1 MEDLEYKLNKI
12 LKPYRQFE
20 HDQSIEIAED
30 VEMNIDMLKA
40 MIGERFYE
48 LTFFVRIANKVTNFL
63 NSLEKQGDAK

>member
-1 MEDLEYKLNKI
+1 MEDLEFKLNKI
-12 LKPYRQFE
+12 LKLYRQFE

-48 LTFFVRIANKVTNFL
+48 LTFFVRIANKVTKFL
-63 NSLEKQGDAK
+63 NSQEKEGAAE

>member
-1 MEDLEYKLNKI
+1 MEDIEYKLNKI
-12 LKPYRQFE
+12 LKLYRQFE

-48 LTFFVRIANKVTNFL
+48 LTFFVRIANKVTKFL
-63 NSLEKQGDAK
+63 NSLEKKGAAE

>member
-12 LKPYRQFE
+12 LKLYRQFE
-20 HDQSIEIAED
+20 QDQSIEIAED

-48 LTFFVRIANKVTNFL
+48 LTFFVRIANKVTKFL
-63 NSLEKQGDAK
+63 NSLEKEGAAE

>member
-1 MEDLEYKLNKI
+1 MEDIEYKLNKI
-12 LKPYRQFE
+12 LKLYRQFE

-48 LTFFVRIANKVTNFL
+48 LTFFVRIANKVTKFL
-63 NSLEKQGDAK
+63 NSLEKEGAAE

>member
-1 MEDLEYKLNKI
+1 MEDIEYKLNKI
-12 LKPYRQFE
+12 LKLYRQFE

-40 MIGERFYE
+40 LIGERFYE

-63 NSLEKQGDAK
+63 NSLEKKGAAE

>member
-1 MEDLEYKLNKI
+1 MEDLEFKLNKI
-12 LKPYRQFE
+12 LKLYRQFE

-40 MIGERFYE
+40 LIGERFYE

-63 NSLEKQGDAK
+63 NSLEKKGAAE

>member
-12 LKPYRQFE
+12 LKLYRQFE
-20 HDQSIEIAED
+20 QDQSVEIAED

-48 LTFFVRIANKVTNFL
+48 LTFFVRIAKKVTKFL
-63 NSLEKQGDAK
+63 NSLEKEGAAE

>member
-12 LKPYRQFE
+12 LKLYRQFE
-20 HDQSIEIAED
+20 TDQSIETAED
-30 VEMNIDMLKA
+30 VELNIDMLKA

-63 NSLEKQGDAK
+63 NSLEKKGDAK

>member
-12 LKPYRQFE
+12 LKLYRQFE
-20 HDQSIEIAED
+20 QDQSIEIAED

-48 LTFFVRIANKVTNFL
+48 LTFFVRI
-63 NSLEKQGDAK
+63 

>member
-1 MEDLEYKLNKI
+1 MEDIEFKLNKI
-12 LKPYRQFE
+12 LKLYRQFE

-48 LTFFVRIANKVTNFL
+48 LTFFVRISNKITKFL
-63 NSLEKQGDAK
+63 NALEKEGAAE

>member
-12 LKPYRQFE
+12 LKLYRQFE

-48 LTFFVRIANKVTNFL
+48 LTFFVRIANKVTQFL
-63 NSLEKQGDAK
+63 NSLAKEGDAK

>member
-12 LKPYRQFE
+12 LKLYRQFE

-48 LTFFVRIANKVTNFL
+48 LTFFGRIANKVTKFL
-63 NSLEKQGDAK
+63 NSLEKEGAAE

>member
-1 MEDLEYKLNKI
+1 MEDIEFKLNKI
-12 LKPYRQFE
+12 LKLYRQFE

-48 LTFFVRIANKVTNFL
+48 LTFFVRIANKVTKFL
-63 NSLEKQGDAK
+63 NSLEKEGAAQ

>member
-12 LKPYRQFE
+12 LKLYRQFE

-63 NSLEKQGDAK
+63 NSLEKKGAAE

>member
-1 MEDLEYKLNKI
+1 MEDLEFKLNKI
-12 LKPYRQFE
+12 LKLYRQFE

-48 LTFFVRIANKVTNFL
+48 LTFFVRIANKVTKFL
-63 NSLEKQGDAK
+63 NSLEKKGAAE

>member
-12 LKPYRQFE
+12 LKLYRQFE
-20 HDQSIEIAED
+20 PDQSIEIAED

-48 LTFFVRIANKVTNFL
+48 LTFFVRIANKVTKFL
-63 NSLEKQGDAK
+63 NSLEKEGAAE

>member
-12 LKPYRQFE
+12 LKLYRQFA

-48 LTFFVRIANKVTNFL
+48 LTFFVRISNKVTNFL
-63 NSLEKQGDAK
+63 NSLEKEGAAE

>member
-12 LKPYRQFE
+12 LKLYRQFE
-20 HDQSIEIAED
+20 TDQSIETAED
-30 VEMNIDMLKA
+30 VELNIDMLKA

-63 NSLEKQGDAK
+63 NSLEKKGAAE

>member
-12 LKPYRQFE
+12 LTLYRQFE

-48 LTFFVRIANKVTNFL
+48 LTFFVRIANKVTKFL
-63 NSLEKQGDAK
+63 NSLENEGGAK

>member
-1 MEDLEYKLNKI
+1 MEDIEYKLNKI
-12 LKPYRQFE
+12 LKLYRQFE

-48 LTFFVRIANKVTNFL
+48 LTFFVRIANKVTKFL
-63 NSLEKQGDAK
+63 NSLEKEGVAE

>member
-12 LKPYRQFE
+12 LKLYRQFE

-48 LTFFVRIANKVTNFL
+48 LTFFVRIASKVTKFL
-63 NSLEKQGDAK
+63 NSLEKEGAAE

>member
-12 LKPYRQFE
+12 LKLYRQFE

-48 LTFFVRIANKVTNFL
+48 LSFFVRIANKVTQFL
-63 NSLEKQGDAK
+63 NSLEKKGAAE

>member
-12 LKPYRQFE
+12 LKLYRQFE

-48 LTFFVRIANKVTNFL
+48 LTFFVRIANKVTTFL
-63 NSLEKQGDAK
+63 NSLEKEGAAE